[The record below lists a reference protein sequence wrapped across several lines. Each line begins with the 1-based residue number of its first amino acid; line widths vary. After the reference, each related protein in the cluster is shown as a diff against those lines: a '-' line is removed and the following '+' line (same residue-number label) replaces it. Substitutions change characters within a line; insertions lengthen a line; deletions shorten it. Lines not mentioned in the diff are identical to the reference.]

1 MEKRTCKSYTID
13 GIDGIKIRIGT
24 TEKNSTKVVYATA
37 KTKINYDGEGDPL
50 KGYITAIKRFD
61 RELTSMVG
69 GNKLFTGAVIATPAI
84 SENNLATKKYTKL
97 EYTMFLKVSEPA
109 PMDRMLPALEPFM
122 RQVFTLM
129 GERLMEYGF
138 SF

>member
-13 GIDGIKIRIGT
+13 GIEGIKIKIGT
-24 TEKNSTKVVYATA
+24 TEKNDTKVVYATA
-37 KTKINYDGEGDPL
+37 KTKINYDADDDPL
-50 KGYITAIKRFD
+50 KEYTTAMKRFD

-84 SENNLATKKYTKL
+84 SENNLAAKKYTKL

-109 PMDRMLPALEPFM
+109 PMDRMLPSLEPFM
-122 RQVFTLM
+122 RQVFALM
-129 GERLMEYGF
+129 SERLREYGF